1 MKNLKAILVFSGLG
15 IIGYSLYRYYNKQ
28 ITFLKDITY
37 QVVGVKIVKIAT
49 DNISLDITNRIYN
62 ASNVE
67 ATVTEM
73 YLDFYLNNV
82 LIGNVNEAK
91 DLVILP
97 LKTTD
102 VTYRFTFNPKLV
114 IKNLVSVVTFAVSAK
129 DMTFEARGY
138 AKIKSGFVQTTIPFE
153 YKNNLKSFL
162 K

>member
-114 IKNLVSVVTFAVSAK
+114 VKNLVSVVTFAVSAK

>member
-102 VTYRFTFNPKLV
+102 ITYRFTFNPKLIV
-114 IKNLVSVVTFAVSAK
+114 KNLVSVVTFAVSAK

>member
-102 VTYRFTFNPKLV
+102 ITYRFMFNPKLV
-114 IKNLVSVVTFAVSAK
+114 VKNLVSVVTFAVSAK
-129 DMTFEARGY
+129 DMTFEAKGY

>member
-1 MKNLKAILVFSGLG
+1 MKNLKAILVLSGLG
-15 IIGYSLYRYYNKQ
+15 IIGYSLYRYYTRQ
-28 ITFLKDITY
+28 INFLKDITY
-37 QVVGVKIVKIAT
+37 QVVGIKIVNIAK
-49 DNISLDITNRIYN
+49 DNVSLDITNRIYN

-67 ATVTEM
+67 ANVTEM

-91 DLVILP
+91 DILIMP

-102 VTYRFTFNPKLV
+102 ISYRFTFNPQLV
-114 IKNLVSVVTFAVSAK
+114 IKNLVSVITFAVSAK

-138 AKIKSGFVQTTIPFE
+138 AKVKSGFVQTTIPFE

>member
-91 DLVILP
+91 HLVILP

-114 IKNLVSVVTFAVSAK
+114 VKNLVSVVTFAVSAK

>member
-1 MKNLKAILVFSGLG
+1 MKNLKAVLIFSGLG
-15 IIGYSLYRYYNKQ
+15 IIGYSLYRYYKKQ
-28 ITFLKDITY
+28 IKFLTDITY
-37 QVVGVKIVKIAT
+37 SVVGVKIVNVGK
-49 DNISLDITNRIYN
+49 DNVSLDITNRIYN

-82 LIGNVNEAK
+82 LIGNVNEVK
-91 DLVILP
+91 DILILP

-102 VTYRFTFNPKLV
+102 VTYRFTFNPQLV
-114 IKNLVSVVTFAVSAK
+114 VKNLVSVVTFAISAK
-129 DMTFEARGY
+129 DMTFGARGY

>member
-37 QVVGVKIVKIAT
+37 QIVGVKIVKIAT

-102 VTYRFTFNPKLV
+102 VTYRFTFNPKLI

>member
-1 MKNLKAILVFSGLG
+1 MKNLKAILVLSGLG
-15 IIGYSLYRYYNKQ
+15 IIGYTLYRYYTKQ
-28 ITFLKDITY
+28 INFLRDITY
-37 QVVGVKIVKIAT
+37 QVVGVKIVNIAK
-49 DNISLDITNRIYN
+49 DNVSLDITNRIYN

-91 DLVILP
+91 DLLILP

-102 VTYRFTFNPKLV
+102 ITYRFTFNPQLV

-153 YKNNLKSFL
+153 YKNNLKSFI

>member
-1 MKNLKAILVFSGLG
+1 MKNLKAVLIFSGLG
-15 IIGYSLYRYYNKQ
+15 IIGYSLYRYYKKQ
-28 ITFLKDITY
+28 IKFLTDITY
-37 QVVGVKIVKIAT
+37 SVVGVKIVNVGK
-49 DNISLDITNRIYN
+49 DNVSLDITNRIYN

-82 LIGNVNEAK
+82 LIGNVNEVK
-91 DLVILP
+91 DILILP

-102 VTYRFTFNPKLV
+102 VTYRFTFNPQLV
-114 IKNLVSVVTFAVSAK
+114 VKNLVSVVTFAISAK
-129 DMTFEARGY
+129 DMIFEARGY

>member
-102 VTYRFTFNPKLV
+102 ITYRFTFNPKLV

>member
-1 MKNLKAILVFSGLG
+1 MKNLKAILVLSGLG
-15 IIGYSLYRYYNKQ
+15 IIGYSLYRYYTKQ
-28 ITFLKDITY
+28 IDFLKDITY
-37 QVVGVKIVKIAT
+37 QVVGLKIVNIAK

-67 ATVTEM
+67 AIVTEM

-91 DLVILP
+91 DLLILP

-102 VTYRFTFNPKLV
+102 ITYRFTFNPQLV
-114 IKNLVSVVTFAVSAK
+114 IKNLVSVVTFAIAAK

-138 AKIKSGFVQTTIPFE
+138 AKVKSGFVETTIPFE